1 MIRSSGNRIRTEF
14 AFSAVVLAF
23 VALLPLVI
31 SNVYWLGVLIV
42 CMYFAIQS
50 IGWNLL
56 TGYAG
61 QMSLAPAAFAM
72 VGAYGTGLMSYH
84 LGAPPL
90 VGIPVGIVAS
100 LIIGTLLG
108 WIALRLATA
117 YLALTTL
124 AFAEILRLVISN
136 SYTFTRG
143 DLGLNVPALVDDRIT
158 FYYIMLAVLVTV
170 QVLVYIFL
178 KSKYGLYLQAIR
190 DDELAASSRGINT
203 VLWKT
208 VAFAISAGICGL
220 AGTFYAHFARLV
232 SPELGLILQTGFVIS
247 MVVIGGIGTMSGPII
262 GAFLVY
268 LTSEALRD
276 AGGYHLI
283 VFSLLVIVFARFFR
297 EGLWGMGRVAVDSA
311 RANTGQTTSEAPT

>member
-1 MIRSSGNRIRTEF
+1 MIQNSESRTRTEF
-14 AFSAVVLAF
+14 FASLGFLAL
-23 VALLPLVI
+23 VALLPLVVANI
-31 SNVYWLGVLIV
+31 YWLGVLIV
-42 CMYFAIQS
+42 CMYFAMQA

-56 TGYAG
+56 TGYTG

-84 LGAPPL
+84 LGTPPWI
-90 VGIPVGIVAS
+90 GIPVGIIVAFA
-100 LIIGTLLG
+100 IGILLG
-108 WIALRLATA
+108 RIALRLSAA

-136 SYTFTRG
+136 SYNFTRG
-143 DLGLNVPALVDDRIT
+143 DLGLNVPGIVENRLI
-158 FYYIMLAVLVTV
+158 YYYLMLAALTLV
-170 QVLVYIFL
+170 QIGIYLLL

-190 DDELAASSRGINT
+190 DDEVAASSRGID
-203 VLWKT
+203 VVHWKT
-208 VAFAISAGICGL
+208 VAFAVSAAVCGL
-220 AGTFYAHFARLV
+220 AGALYAHFAQLV

-268 LTSEALRD
+268 LVSEALRD

-283 VFSLLVIVFARFFR
+283 VFSLAVILFARFFR
-297 EGLWGMGRVAVDSA
+297 EGLWGLAKLTFSGRHTAPAVRA
-311 RANTGQTTSEAPT
+311 RA